1 MSSGRKELQDFE
13 CADHENRNS
22 HRKEP
27 LSRIGKSKREA
38 DQDESKRMFN
48 VLSEIGMRRPVS
60 RGAEGYK
67 GHGYGQ

>member
-1 MSSGRKELQDFE
+1 MQDFE

-48 VLSEIGMRRPVS
+48 VLSEISMRPVL

-67 GHGYGQ
+67 SHGYGQ